1 MVFRKVFTYLT
12 QAKTM
17 KEMKSS
23 TTPQG
28 TTDNEIEGFKIATQ
42 YQLESFSSDET
53 KKQLNYWQ
61 NTQMM
66 IKKFSQ

>member
-1 MVFRKVFTYLT
+1 
-12 QAKTM
+12 M

-28 TTDNEIEGFKIATQ
+28 TRDNEIEGFKIATQ